1 MTSDL
6 RALDYTVRMLGT
18 VNEMYII
25 ARLLQSP
32 CSIDQLSS
40 AGPTH
45 SRHELTVS
53 LTHLTQRGVI
63 ERPAAV
69 YQLTPT
75 GASLQPI
82 FHAIAEQTQ
91 HP

>member
-18 VNEMYII
+18 VHEMHII

-32 CSIDQLSS
+32 CSIDQLVS
-40 AGPTH
+40 AGIKH
-45 SRHELTVS
+45 SRRELTVC
-53 LTHLTQRGVI
+53 LMHLKQRGIV
-63 ERPAAV
+63 EQPATV

-75 GASLQPI
+75 GESLQPI
-82 FHAIAEQTQ
+82 FHTIAKTQ